1 MSAVSLMNLTPIQY
15 VVVAMNLCVA
25 VIKRW
30 QRNGGKLSRKEK
42 EQVFLLIE
50 ILTAQLFRCIS
61 DLSRELGK
69 FGGEFEVPRVQNSC
83 LEYKST
89 DADNEGD
96 PGDPLDQPS
105 FPRGC
110 CRLLNE

>member
-1 MSAVSLMNLTPIQY
+1 MNLTPIQY
-15 VVVAMNLCVA
+15 VGLAVQLCITVV
-25 VIKRW
+25 KKW
-30 QRNGGKLSRKEK
+30 QRNGGKLSREEK
-42 EQVFLLIE
+42 KQILLLVE

-69 FGGEFEVPRVQNSC
+69 FSGEFEVPRVQNGC
-83 LEYKST
+83 LEYKGT

-96 PGDPLDQPS
+96 PGDPLIEPS